1 MTCIAWD
8 GVSLVCDSKVST
20 RDNRKGTI
28 MDAIK
33 TMVLD
38 KPVAV
43 GNGDQILAISGAG
56 SMTVIESYV
65 DKFKLAGELGI
76 DAEELLK
83 RIKDFSILKGGDNT
97 SIIATGVNA
106 KGDAAVCYS
115 VGQSMVKITKP
126 RVWGS
131 GGAVHE
137 SLLNAFSAVDAM
149 TANYGLSML
158 DIDRCGMP
166 LHVFNPMTRSL
177 VTYHTIP
184 EEVAIAARA
193 VLDAHF
199 RKILNRVYTP
209 PVTPKRRAR
218 AK

>member
-1 MTCIAWD
+1 MTCITWD
-8 GVSLVCDSKVST
+8 GEQLVCDSRVTT
-20 RDNRKGTI
+20 RDTRKGTN

-33 TMVLD
+33 TMLLA
-38 KPVAV
+38 KPVAAS
-43 GNGDQILAISGAG
+43 NGDQILAISGAG
-56 SMTVIESYV
+56 SMATIESYA

-76 DAEELLK
+76 DADELLK
-83 RIKDFSILKGGDNT
+83 RIKDFSISRGGDNT

-137 SLLNAFSAVDAM
+137 SLLNLFSAVDAV

-158 DIDRCGMP
+158 DHDRCGLP
-166 LHVFNPMTRSL
+166 LHVFDPMTKTL
-177 VTYHTIP
+177 VTHHTIP
-184 EEVAIAARA
+184 EEIAVGARTI
-193 VLDAHF
+193 LDGYF
-199 RKILNRVYTP
+199 SKILDRVYTP
-209 PVTPKRRAR
+209 PVTPKRK
-218 AK
+218 AKAK